1 MRLKAALWFI
11 GATAV
16 LYGATGIA
24 WQMGLDPTALFGW
37 SERTYAL
44 IEPIRGYL
52 ALARISVMVLMWG
65 FWPALVSRW
74 FPESLPGHTHK
85 RALWMALRHK
95 VVLMVLCLEVCIHVS
110 YWGSGGR
117 WA

>member
-1 MRLKAALWFI
+1 MNAKASRAARMRLKAALWFI

-44 IEPIRGYL
+44 IEPIRWYL
-52 ALARISVMVLMWG
+52 ALARISVMRRTGRGQDQIMNT
-65 FWPALVSRW
+65 FSPARTW
-74 FPESLPGHTHK
+74 WWRSLQSSVCRVE
-85 RALWMALRHK
+85 RA
-95 VVLMVLCLEVCIHVS
+95 VV
-110 YWGSGGR
+110 
-117 WA
+117 